1 MAVTAVDNRQYARGL
16 ARAFG
21 GALLFSFP
29 LLMTMEM
36 WWLGFTISPARL
48 GIFVLV
54 CLPLLYGLSYY
65 AGFRKTYGPLD
76 DGLDALAALAIGFVT
91 AGVLLVLFGV
101 IKTGQPVDEVLGKLS
116 LPAFPAAIGA
126 LLARKQ
132 LAADGDAQS
141 DGPEDAGGRETYASE
156 LFLMMV
162 GALFVAFNV
171 APTEEM
177 VLIAYKMTPWHAL
190 GLAALSVA
198 LLHAV
203 VYSLG
208 FAGQHSHESGWRA
221 FAHFTVPGYAIALLV
236 GLYVQW
242 TFGHMD
248 GQGPERLAMTTVV
261 LAFPGALGAGGARL
275 LV

>member
-1 MAVTAVDNRQYARGL
+1 MAVTAADDRQYARSL

-36 WWLGFTISPARL
+36 WWLGFTISPLRL
-48 GIFVLV
+48 GVFVLV

-91 AGVLLVLFGV
+91 AGVLLTLFGV
-101 IKTGQPVDEVLGKLS
+101 IRIGQPADEILGKLA
-116 LPAFPAAIGA
+116 LQAFPAAIGA

-141 DGPEDAGGRETYASE
+141 DGPDGENARDTYGSE
-156 LFLMMV
+156 LFLMAV
-162 GALFVAFNV
+162 GALFIAFNV

-177 VLIAYKMTPWHAL
+177 VLIAYRMTPWHAL
-190 GLAALSVA
+190 GLAALSIA

-208 FAGQHSHESGWRA
+208 FAGQHPHERPWLA

-236 GLYVQW
+236 GLYAQW
-242 TFGHMD
+242 TFGHME
-248 GQGPERLAMTTVV
+248 GQGIGRLAMTTVV
-261 LAFPGALGAGGARL
+261 LAFPGALGAGAARL